1 MTRKTKQAEVEILD
15 SKMNPVENHETIDEL
30 EDEVEELEQEL
41 EDETKQNNVLKFAA
55 FILGICLVSV
65 GIGFGFY
72 AFRSNKTLTNVK
84 DQVQTVQEE
93 LANKSKEIEDK
104 NIKLA
109 ASLDENSQLKTDS
122 AKKAALEA
130 EAAVKAEEEKL
141 KESKKF
147 VISDKK
153 ESNLPGLNVRET
165 PCGTVV
171 GQLRVWG
178 TAGEV
183 LEGPNKPGPCLNG
196 DYEWYK
202 VKWNDGTTGWSIVD
216 YLTFSAE
223 KQISTTGYITGYAPL
238 GYDSD
243 TQKVLL
249 PTICA
254 TNLTDNINYCNAQIN
269 SNDSNYK
276 LNVPIGDYVVT
287 GTFRY
292 KDWETKK
299 LVETPLIYSLST
311 QCGDW
316 SKQECKDG
324 WNTKAK
330 ITVTSGGVLTGIN
343 PSTPWNPVNQ
353 FKVD

>member
-1 MTRKTKQAEVEILD
+1 MKRKLKHVEVEILD
-15 SKMNPVENHETIDEL
+15 SKMNPIDEHETVDEL
-30 EDEVEELEQEL
+30 EEEVEELQHEL
-41 EDETKQNNVLKFAA
+41 KVETKQNNFLKLAA
-55 FILGICLVSV
+55 FILGICLVGGGV
-65 GIGFGFY
+65 GFGFY
-72 AFRSNKTLTNVK
+72 AFRSNKNLLNVK

-93 LANKSKEIEDK
+93 LENKSKEIEDK

-109 ASLDENSQLKTDS
+109 ASLDENKQLKDES

-130 EAAVKAEEEKL
+130 EAAIKVEQEKQ
-141 KESKKF
+141 KQSKKF
-147 VISDKK
+147 VVSDKK
-153 ESNLPGLNVRET
+153 ETNLPGLNVRES
-165 PCGTVV
+165 PCGAVV

-183 LEGPNKPGPCLNG
+183 VEGPNKPGVCLGG

-202 VKWNDGTTGWSIVD
+202 VKWNDGAIGWSIVD
-216 YLTFSAE
+216 YLTFSGE
-223 KQISTTGYITGYAPL
+223 KQISSTGYITGYAPL

-243 TQKVLL
+243 AQKVLV

-254 TNLTDNINYCNAQIN
+254 TNLADNINYCNAQIN
-269 SNDSNYK
+269 ANDSNYK
-276 LNVPIGDYVVT
+276 LNVPAGDYVIT

-292 KDWETKK
+292 KDWDTKK
-299 LVETPLIYSLST
+299 LVEKPMIYSVFT

-330 ITVTSGGVLTGIN
+330 VTVTPGGVLTGIN